1 MVWQVVLVRLRLFR
15 RAVTHHEKGLELT
28 ELEAL
33 DRRASKHLIADVSE
47 ALQVVGER
55 LLRSLGV
62 LTSEGVLRSALERVV
77 RYLQHSR
84 QRLSLTPIR
93 PIHVDLQERVVQV
106 DLHAAARS
114 LGVLTGSGKS
124 LSKFVP
130 FDYGSP
136 QHVLR
141 TWFSRVQMHG
151 RALGR
156 MGDAV
161 VRVPVA
167 GRSAA
172 LANGPSSRLLT
183 GSESST
189 SLGELCTQPFGEPV
203 GGVKWLYKDIY
214 KGIFLGCGALREHLT
229 HIRSNAVRRRIFAI
243 GVLPIPRANINRD
256 GHAVLLA
263 LWSDHRISSSKRRTS
278 LPNTRE
284 PCEKAACKCA
294 RSAFRYLESS
304 VRVSTPG
311 SLCPLRMRLAM
322 LELTPIASPN
332 SVLVWGIGSTI
343 AASCLLVKR
352 TKKRVCPGEVGQTRV
367 GRGVGSANSYG
378 NGEIPQARSHARCLP
393 RSI

>member
-77 RYLQHSR
+77 
-84 QRLSLTPIR
+84 
-93 PIHVDLQERVVQV
+93 QV

-114 LGVLTGSGKS
+114 LGVLTGGGKS

-284 PCEKAACKCA
+284 P
-294 RSAFRYLESS
+294 
-304 VRVSTPG
+304 
-311 SLCPLRMRLAM
+311 
-322 LELTPIASPN
+322 
-332 SVLVWGIGSTI
+332 
-343 AASCLLVKR
+343 
-352 TKKRVCPGEVGQTRV
+352 
-367 GRGVGSANSYG
+367 
-378 NGEIPQARSHARCLP
+378 
-393 RSI
+393 